1 MKQLDPKYSAIT
13 AFDLIMQTALDS
25 GASDVHIEPL
35 ETGLLIRLRVDGLL
49 IPTFQTRPEHKDSIV
64 ARIKILSNLDI
75 AEKRRPQDGRIR
87 YKTQSKEIDL
97 RVSVIPVYSGE
108 KVVIRILDPSGR
120 HLDFASLGFPGHQI
134 KTIQESLAVSN
145 GLILVTG
152 PTGSGKSTT
161 LYTALQY
168 LNKPDRNILT
178 IEDPVEYH
186 IQGINQSAANEEIGY
201 TFAQALRSFLRQ
213 DPNVIMVGEIRDL
226 ETAEI
231 AIRASL
237 TGHLVLSTLHTNDAP
252 ATLSRLL
259 DMGVENY
266 LLVSTLRLIIAQR
279 LVRVLCPA
287 CKKKTEN
294 PSPLA
299 EHFLSMN
306 QNYLPERN
314 TWQIYEPSGC
324 DQCRQTG
331 YKGRTV
337 VTQLLPVDETVR
349 DLMVKNS
356 HSAGFAAYLDSIG
369 EHTLF
374 VAGLKAL
381 ITGKTTIEEVVREA
395 M

>member
-1 MKQLDPKYSAIT
+1 MKQLDPKFSAIT
-13 AFDLIMQTALDS
+13 AFDQIMQAALEAGS
-25 GASDVHIEPL
+25 SDVHVEPF
-35 ETGLLIRLRVDGLL
+35 ETGLHIRFRVDGQL
-49 IPTFQTRPEHKDSIV
+49 IPAFQTKPEHKDSIV

-87 YKTQSKEIDL
+87 YKTQAKEIDL
-97 RVSVIPVYSGE
+97 RVSVIPVYFGE

-120 HLDFASLGFPGHQI
+120 HLDFASLGFPDHHI
-134 KTIQESLAVSN
+134 KTIQESLSASN

-186 IQGINQSAANEEIGY
+186 IAGINQSAANEEIGY
-201 TFAQALRSFLRQ
+201 TFAHALRSFLRQ
-213 DPNVIMVGEIRDL
+213 DPNIIMVGEIRDL

-266 LLVSTLRLIIAQR
+266 LLISTLRLIVSQR
-279 LVRVLCPA
+279 LVRILCPA
-287 CKKKTEN
+287 CKKKAEN

-299 EHFLSMN
+299 EHFLSLN
-306 QNYLPERN
+306 QSFLPERKS
-314 TWQIYEPSGC
+314 WQISEPVGC
-324 DQCRQTG
+324 ESCRHTG
-331 YKGRTV
+331 YKSRTV
-337 VTQLLPVDETVR
+337 VTQLLPITESVR
-349 DLMVKNS
+349 NLMIKNGNPS
-356 HSAGFAAYLDSIG
+356 EFGTYLDSIG
-369 EHTLF
+369 EHNLF
-374 VAGLKAL
+374 VAGLNA
-381 ITGKTTIEEVVREA
+381 IVSGRTTIEEVVREA